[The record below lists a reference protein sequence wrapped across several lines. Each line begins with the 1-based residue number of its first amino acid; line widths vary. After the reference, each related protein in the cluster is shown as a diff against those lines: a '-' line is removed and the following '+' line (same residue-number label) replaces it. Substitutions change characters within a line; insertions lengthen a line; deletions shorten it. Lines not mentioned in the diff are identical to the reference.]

1 MCSRTL
7 PLSQPCRLFAFLSR
21 RCRSLPSRGFTRQ
34 RWRCQPCPVRA
45 EGLRAAHRAGDRA
58 RTGSSAPGSPSHT
71 ALRAP
76 LRGMGQAGWAC
87 TGNGGIHV
95 PALPACRS
103 VCPAWPEPWLS
114 VCPSVHGGCAQLRAG
129 HGHRSTPRRGD
140 AIYPCLL
147 RVRAAEPVHDRGRKR
162 WQRRGCRDTPKAH
175 TARSAGGRAGPAW
188 PWRLRRRGARAVP
201 LRRRRG
207 KARAAP
213 LSRPRV
219 TARSRPRP
227 TWRRRPHGRAPRPLR

>member
-1 MCSRTL
+1 MPRTEPAPGARL
-7 PLSQPCRLFAFLSR
+7 RALHRTQRSVPRSGAWARQAGPAQGMEEFMSQPCLPVGPSVLPGLSPG
-21 RCRSLPSRGFTRQ
+21 CLS
-34 RWRCQPCPVRA
+34 VR
-45 EGLRAAHRAGDRA
+45 
-58 RTGSSAPGSPSHT
+58 P
-71 ALRAP
+71 
-76 LRGMGQAGWAC
+76 C
-87 TGNGGIHV
+87 TGAV
-95 PALPACRS
+95 PSSGA
-103 VCPAWPEPWLS
+103 
-114 VCPSVHGGCAQLRAG
+114 
-129 HGHRSTPRRGD
+129 RSTPRRGD
-140 AIYPCLL
+140 AICPCLL

-162 WQRRGCRDTPKAH
+162 WQRRGCRDTPKAL